1 MYQGRVQTSRLPYV
15 PSQNGGM
22 GITMKRLFYFVSFV
36 LLLTTCLFAA
46 SCGCDHENAALLKA
60 KEATCTSEGFTGILV
75 CPDCKKAVD
84 KGSVIPVRPHS
95 EVVEGAREATCEA
108 PGYSGDKV
116 CSHCHVVLEKGTETD
131 QLAHTVKLQN
141 VAEPTCTAT
150 GYTGDSVCS
159 VCSTVTEFGKRT
171 DKIPHSF
178 EISGGYEASC
188 TCTGYSGDRVCK
200 DCGTSEKGEIIPL
213 KEHNFDNNEC
223 TECQWLAPGLY
234 VDNKMML
241 SWQQL
246 RDGGYVE
253 IKNGRLMRTN
263 GDFGNG
269 LLVIGED
276 IDHIDGNTSLGFN
289 NGTLSEVWI
298 PRSVTN
304 LGCYLLNNNKSITTV
319 RMFCPIDTLPNEAFK
334 NAKALRE
341 VYLSETMVSI
351 GSSAFQGCVSLEKV
365 HFPAGFKT
373 ISAEAF
379 YGSGITEITVP
390 EGVDYIGLRAFGGSK
405 LVSIKL
411 PSSITTF
418 ADGVFQFCYDL
429 TSVDMSSCTSI
440 TVIGNNVFGY
450 CKKLTDLKLPG
461 SIVSIN
467 NNSFEL
473 CESLKS
479 LVLPEKLNTI
489 MVNAFKGCGLEE
501 AVIPTS
507 LINMGGLSKMNL
519 TKIKYTGDEMR
530 WKMSTGPTAF
540 PNVPVEFNYQPE

>member
-1 MYQGRVQTSRLPYV
+1 
-15 PSQNGGM
+15 
-22 GITMKRLFYFVSFV
+22 
-36 LLLTTCLFAA
+36 
-46 SCGCDHENAALLKA
+46 
-60 KEATCTSEGFTGILV
+60 
-75 CPDCKKAVD
+75 
-84 KGSVIPVRPHS
+84 
-95 EVVEGAREATCEA
+95 
-108 PGYSGDKV
+108 
-116 CSHCHVVLEKGTETD
+116 
-131 QLAHTVKLQN
+131 
-141 VAEPTCTAT
+141 
-150 GYTGDSVCS
+150 
-159 VCSTVTEFGKRT
+159 
-171 DKIPHSF
+171 
-178 EISGGYEASC
+178 
-188 TCTGYSGDRVCK
+188 
-200 DCGTSEKGEIIPL
+200 
-213 KEHNFDNNEC
+213 
-223 TECQWLAPGLY
+223 
-234 VDNKMML
+234 
-241 SWQQL
+241 
-246 RDGGYVE
+246 
-253 IKNGRLMRTN
+253 
-263 GDFGNG
+263 
-269 LLVIGED
+269 
-276 IDHIDGNTSLGFN
+276 
-289 NGTLSEVWI
+289 
-298 PRSVTN
+298 
-304 LGCYLLNNNKSITTV
+304 
-319 RMFCPIDTLPNEAFK
+319 MFCPIDTLPNEAFK

-351 GSSAFQGCVSLEKV
+351 GSSAFQGWASLEKV

-473 CESLKS
+473 CESLNS
-479 LVLPEKLNTI
+479 IVLPEKLNTI

-507 LINMGGLSKMNL
+507 LINMGGLSKMDL